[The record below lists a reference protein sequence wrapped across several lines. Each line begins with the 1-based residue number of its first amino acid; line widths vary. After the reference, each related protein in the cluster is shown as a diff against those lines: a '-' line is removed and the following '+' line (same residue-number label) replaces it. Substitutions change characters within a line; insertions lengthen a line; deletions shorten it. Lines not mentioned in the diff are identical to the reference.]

1 MDGVSAGLCEDE
13 GEEVTDS
20 VKKLLDD
27 IYWNIRKEHHPK
39 AFYAVD
45 LSDAL
50 DDVDR
55 LKSSYEILLDALGQ
69 LAFNSRPRES
79 VDSNDDAWK
88 KIADVLGVTIEEIS
102 ERVNVQ

>member
-1 MDGVSAGLCEDE
+1 M
-13 GEEVTDS
+13 TDS

-88 KIADVLGVTIEEIS
+88 KIADVLGVTIEGIS
-102 ERVNVQ
+102 ERVNLRSE